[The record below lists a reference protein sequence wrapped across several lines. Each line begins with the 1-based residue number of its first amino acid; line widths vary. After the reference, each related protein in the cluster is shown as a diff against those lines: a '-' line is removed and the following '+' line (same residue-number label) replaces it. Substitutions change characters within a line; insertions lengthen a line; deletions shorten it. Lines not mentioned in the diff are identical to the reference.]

1 MSYKADKVPTDKAT
15 LSGAKAELSSRHAER
30 GSRNLAHTLS
40 TIGRPNVLLVG
51 DFMLDKY
58 VWGEVKR
65 ISQEAPIPVINVTS
79 EEIRPGGAGSVA
91 NNLVHL
97 GANVYCCGVI
107 GNDAEGER
115 LREILNTLGV
125 QTDGIIEDCNRPTTV
140 KVRMMGH
147 LQSAGRGVQQ
157 LLRIDYEKTDDI
169 QGKIQDEIIARINN
183 KVQLPDVILVS
194 DMNKGVISKQ
204 IAEEVINYGKK
215 QNVPIIVD
223 PRYSDDYG
231 NYKDATAIAP
241 NRYETELSTGIKI
254 TGVDS
259 LKSAGKKLS
268 EDLSL
273 EYVII
278 TVDKDGMFL
287 YKKNGEY
294 NLIHTV
300 PKDVYDVSGAGDM
313 VLSVLGFVVGGG
325 YSFEDAARIANIAA
339 GIEVGKIGAVPVSK
353 SEILSELMGGPNPLY
368 SKIKVLDELEKILDR
383 HRKNKDKIVF
393 TNGCFDILH
402 IGHIEY
408 LKFSKRAGDVLVVGL
423 NTDESIRA
431 QKGKSRPFVREDERA
446 RLISALEDV
455 DYVVLFDEQTPE
467 SLIRRVKP
475 DILVKGE
482 DWREK
487 GVVGRE
493 FVESY
498 GGKVLL
504 APLVKGISTTDI
516 VSRVLERSGR
526 IR

>member
-1 MSYKADKVPTDKAT
+1 
-15 LSGAKAELSSRHAER
+15 
-30 GSRNLAHTLS
+30 
-40 TIGRPNVLLVG
+40 
-51 DFMLDKY
+51 MLDKY

-79 EEIRPGGAGSVA
+79 EEARPGGAGSVA
-91 NNLVHL
+91 NNLAEL

-107 GNDAEGER
+107 GNDDEGKR
-115 LREILNTLGV
+115 LREMLNNLRV
-125 QTDGIIEDCNRPTTV
+125 ETDGIVEDCDRPTTV
-140 KVRMMGH
+140 KVRVMGH

-169 QGKIQDEIIARINN
+169 QEKIQNEIINKIKD
-183 KVQLPDVILVS
+183 KVQHLDVILVS
-194 DMNKGVISKQ
+194 DMNKGAVSKQ
-204 IAEEVINYGKK
+204 VVTAVINYGKK
-215 QNVPIIVD
+215 QKIPVIVD
-223 PRYSDDYG
+223 PRYGGDYD
-231 NYKDATAIAP
+231 NYKGATVIAP

-254 TGVDS
+254 TGIDS
-259 LKSAGKKLS
+259 LKAAGKKLLK
-268 EDLSL
+268 DLSL

-287 YKKNGEY
+287 CNKNGEY

-313 VLSVLGFVVGGG
+313 VLSVLGFVAGGG
-325 YSFEDAARIANIAA
+325 NSFEDAAAIANVAA
-339 GIEVGKIGAVPVSK
+339 GIEVGKIGAMPISR

-368 SKIKVLDELEKILDR
+368 SKIKVLDELEKILDK
-383 HRKNKDKIVF
+383 HRENNEKIAF

-402 IGHIEY
+402 VGHIEY
-408 LKFSKRAGDVLVVGL
+408 LKFSRRAGDVLVVGL
-423 NTDESIRA
+423 NTDASVRA
-431 QKGKSRPFVREDERA
+431 QKGQSRPFVVEDERA
-446 RLISALEDV
+446 RLVSALEDV

-475 DILVKGE
+475 DILIKGE
-482 DWREK
+482 DWKEK

-504 APLVKGISTTDI
+504 APLVKGVSTTDI
-516 VSRVLERSGR
+516 VSKVLEKTNKL
-526 IR
+526 